1 MADKK
6 FRLEIIAPD
15 RVFYSDDVDMVE
27 YNTSEGEVGIY
38 ANHIPMTQ
46 IIAPGELIITESE
59 SSKKHAAL
67 HTGFVEVEGDK
78 VTILTEAVEWP
89 EDIDIKRAEEAKIRA
104 QRRLTSTSG
113 EADVLRAELALKR
126 ALLRLSMA
134 KRYSG

>member
-89 EDIDIKRAEEAKIRA
+89 EDIDVKRAEEAKIRA
-104 QRRLTSTSG
+104 ERRLTSTSG
-113 EADVLRAELALKR
+113 EADILRAELALKR